1 MIGVGCA
8 YVPPILLGGMA
19 MALFNG
25 FNQIDLLKEEPRVL
39 IAVLA
44 EQLAI
49 TNKALEAGNEEIR
62 QLRSKLNSKN
72 KE

>member
-1 MIGVGCA
+1 
-8 YVPPILLGGMA
+8 
-19 MALFNG
+19 MALFKG

>member
-1 MIGVGCA
+1 
-8 YVPPILLGGMA
+8 
-19 MALFNG
+19 MALFKG

-62 QLRSKLNSKN
+62 QLRSKLNNSKK